1 MLRPKHSKAY
11 ILYSHPL
18 KDKEIIC
25 TNRRHHHAENER
37 PSPVTECCHQ
47 HWCNSIIVSE
57 QIRDMP
63 RILLRQSRRW
73 PTLRGFVFMSDE
85 CVWKQRLLARVK
97 TLWREKG
104 GIILW
109 WIKKKYETF
118 HVLPAALLWW
128 YFMVCCVWSIFA
140 SSDPL
145 GKKLTII
152 GWNPPGLLFW
162 WASSQF
168 HDFYLLWNM
177 NHSWQMIFLFD
188 VIHNQFERIDFQRAE
203 GYLFTSPFVVEV
215 SHFMLLFSSMLNRP
229 WQPFVMG

>member
-1 MLRPKHSKAY
+1 MLPPTLVQFHYCKWTNQGYATDFTSIEQKVTNAPWFCIYVWWMCVEAKAACQ
-11 ILYSHPL
+11 SEDPL
-18 KDKEIIC
+18 K
-25 TNRRHHHAENER
+25 
-37 PSPVTECCHQ
+37 
-47 HWCNSIIVSE
+47 
-57 QIRDMP
+57 
-63 RILLRQSRRW
+63 
-73 PTLRGFVFMSDE
+73 
-85 CVWKQRLLARVK
+85 
-97 TLWREKG
+97 REEE
-104 GIILW
+104 IILW

-145 GKKLTII
+145 EKKLTII

-168 HDFYLLWNM
+168 HDFYLLGNM

>member
-11 ILYSHPL
+11 ILYIHPL

-97 TLWREKG
+97 TLWREKRKSFYG
-104 GIILW
+104 EL
-109 WIKKKYETF
+109 KRNTRHSMFYQ
-118 HVLPAALLWW
+118 
-128 YFMVCCVWSIFA
+128 
-140 SSDPL
+140 
-145 GKKLTII
+145 
-152 GWNPPGLLFW
+152 LLFCDGISW
-162 WASSQF
+162 CVVFGQF
-168 HDFYLLWNM
+168 SPPLIPWKKNSPSLAGIPLVFCFDEHPLNFMTFIFWGTWTTVDRWSFSLMSFTINLSELTSKEQRVIYSLLPLW
-177 NHSWQMIFLFD
+177 LK
-188 VIHNQFERIDFQRAE
+188 
-203 GYLFTSPFVVEV
+203 
-215 SHFMLLFSSMLNRP
+215 
-229 WQPFVMG
+229 